1 MELCR
6 NIHQIRIDFQVTE
19 TVSRY
24 VFIYLITGKNCYLID
39 TGTAGSEHQIAAY
52 MTAIGRSIREIKAI
66 LLTHSHPDHMGGAA
80 AVQRASGCNIYASC
94 REQTWIENIDIQF
107 RVRPVPNFYKLLK
120 EPAAVDHP
128 LKDGEQICLEPGLT
142 SISLETPGHSPG
154 SLTYLF
160 SEKHIL
166 FTGDAIP
173 ARDDFPIFSDLPKS
187 LSSLH
192 KLSSLPDILTCCPA
206 WDRVYRRE
214 EMSSRIRQAEALLR
228 SLDSCIQ
235 TALGRADLKPGEEKL
250 NYICGSMGWNPAFIN
265 PLLKKALLHQ
275 CSALRNIQR

>member
-120 EPAAVDHP
+120 EPAAVDIR
-128 LKDGEQICLEPGLT
+128 LRME
-142 SISLETPGHSPG
+142 
-154 SLTYLF
+154 
-160 SEKHIL
+160 
-166 FTGDAIP
+166 
-173 ARDDFPIFSDLPKS
+173 
-187 LSSLH
+187 
-192 KLSSLPDILTCCPA
+192 
-206 WDRVYRRE
+206 
-214 EMSSRIRQAEALLR
+214 SRYAL
-228 SLDSCIQ
+228 
-235 TALGRADLKPGEEKL
+235 
-250 NYICGSMGWNPAFIN
+250 NPA
-265 PLLKKALLHQ
+265 
-275 CSALRNIQR
+275 